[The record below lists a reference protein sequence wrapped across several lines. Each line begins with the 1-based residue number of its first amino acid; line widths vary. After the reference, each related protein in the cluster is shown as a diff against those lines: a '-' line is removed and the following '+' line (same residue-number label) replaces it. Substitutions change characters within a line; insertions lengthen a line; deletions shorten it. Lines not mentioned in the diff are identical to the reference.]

1 MLFETVWSGKAFS
14 EMTSKDLSVVRKRSV
29 QIFKDEHSGQRDQ
42 QMQMTR
48 VKGVPNLYKGE
59 LGGPYG
65 MREK

>member
-1 MLFETVWSGKAFS
+1 MLFEIVWSGKAFF

-65 MREK
+65 TREK